1 MNPIE
6 GIKWFF
12 KPDSVF
18 ATERLA
24 KGEWEV
30 IPSLLK
36 NSFKRAVFIAPGVYL
51 AQRMTLADKYEDH
64 IDGKELV
71 LASVL
76 GSLGV
81 SLSLVAY
88 FMMTPDYTTDLCGE
102 SS

>member
-1 MNPIE
+1 MTE
-6 GIKWFF
+6 FIKWFF

-36 NSFKRAVFIAPGVYL
+36 NAFKRAIFIAPGVYV
-51 AQRMTLADKYEDH
+51 AGIE
-64 IDGKELV
+64 GKQLIT
-71 LASVL
+71 ASIL

-88 FMMTPDYTTDLCGE
+88 FLMTPDYTTDLCGSKE
-102 SS
+102 TN

>member
-1 MNPIE
+1 MLDVV
-6 GIKWFF
+6 KWFF

-51 AQRMTLADKYEDH
+51 AGVN
-64 IDGKELV
+64 GKDLV
-71 LASVL
+71 VASIL
-76 GSLGV
+76 GSIGV

-88 FMMTPDYTTDLCGE
+88 FLMTPDYTTDLCE
-102 SS
+102 

>member
-1 MNPIE
+1 MIE
-6 GIKWFF
+6 DGIKWFF

-24 KGEWEV
+24 QGEWTI

-36 NSFKRAVFIAPGVYL
+36 NSLKRAFFIAPGLYVCDIKGKQLL
-51 AQRMTLADKYEDH
+51 AGS
-64 IDGKELV
+64 I
-71 LASVL
+71 L

-88 FMMTPDYTTDLCGE
+88 FLMTPDYTTDLCGD
-102 SS
+102 

>member
-1 MNPIE
+1 MTDVIE
-6 GIKWFF
+6 IIQWFF

-24 KGEWEV
+24 RGEWEV

-36 NSFKRAVFIAPGVYL
+36 NSFKRAIFIAPGLYL
-51 AQRMTLADKYEDH
+51 AQIK
-64 IDGKELV
+64 GKQLV

-88 FMMTPDYTTDLCGE
+88 FLMTPDYTTDLCGNE
-102 SS
+102 S

>member
-1 MNPIE
+1 MLD
-6 GIKWFF
+6 GVKWFF

-51 AQRMTLADKYEDH
+51 AGVN
-64 IDGKELV
+64 GKDLV
-71 LASVL
+71 VASIL
-76 GSLGV
+76 GSIGV

-88 FMMTPDYTTDLCGE
+88 FLMTPDYTTDLCE
-102 SS
+102 

>member
-1 MNPIE
+1 MIVD

-24 KGEWEV
+24 RGEWEV

-36 NSFKRAVFIAPGVYL
+36 NSFKRAVFIAPGLYL
-51 AQRMTLADKYEDH
+51 AGIKDKQLAL
-64 IDGKELV
+64 G
-71 LASVL
+71 SVL

-81 SLSLVAY
+81 SLSLVGY
-88 FMMTPDYTTDLCGE
+88 FLMTPDYTTDLCGNE
-102 SS
+102 S

>member
-1 MNPIE
+1 MIEPIQ
-6 GIKWFF
+6 WFF

-18 ATERLA
+18 ATESLA
-24 KGEWEV
+24 HGEWQV
-30 IPSLLK
+30 LPSLLK

-51 AQRMTLADKYEDH
+51 AGVK
-64 IDGKELV
+64 GKELV

-88 FMMTPDYTTDLCGE
+88 FMLTPDYTTDLCGE
-102 SS
+102 

>member
-1 MNPIE
+1 MIVD

-24 KGEWEV
+24 RGEWEV
-30 IPSLLK
+30 IPALLK
-36 NSFKRAVFIAPGVYL
+36 NSFKRAIFIAPGLYI
-51 AQRMTLADKYEDH
+51 ADIK
-64 IDGKELV
+64 GKQLV
-71 LASVL
+71 WGSVL

-88 FMMTPDYTTDLCGE
+88 FLMTPDYTTDLCEG

>member
-1 MNPIE
+1 MKMMMMMNYVVDIME
-6 GIKWFF
+6 LIKWFF
-12 KPDSVF
+12 RPDSVF

-36 NSFKRAVFIAPGVYL
+36 NSFKRAIFIAPGV
-51 AQRMTLADKYEDH
+51 AIAGVR
-64 IDGKELV
+64 GKELV
-71 LASVL
+71 WSSIL

-88 FMMTPDYTTDLCGE
+88 FIMTPEYTTDICGDRE
-102 SS
+102 

>member
-1 MNPIE
+1 MIAPNQ
-6 GIKWFF
+6 WFF

-24 KGEWEV
+24 HGEWQA

-51 AQRMTLADKYEDH
+51 AGVK
-64 IDGKELV
+64 GKQLV
-71 LASVL
+71 IASVL

-88 FMMTPDYTTDLCGE
+88 FMLTPDYSTDLCGE
-102 SS
+102 

>member
-1 MNPIE
+1 MIEPIQ
-6 GIKWFF
+6 WFF

-36 NSFKRAVFIAPGVYL
+36 NSFKRAIFIAPGLYL
-51 AQRMTLADKYEDH
+51 ADIK
-64 IDGKELV
+64 GKQLI
-71 LASVL
+71 LGSIL

-81 SLSLVAY
+81 SLSLVVY
-88 FMMTPDYTTDLCGE
+88 FLMTPDYTTDLC
-102 SS
+102 SNDS

>member
-1 MNPIE
+1 MIEPIQ
-6 GIKWFF
+6 WFF

-24 KGEWEV
+24 HGEWQA
-30 IPSLLK
+30 IPSLIK

-51 AQRMTLADKYEDH
+51 AGVK
-64 IDGKELV
+64 GKQLV
-71 LASVL
+71 IASVL

-88 FMMTPDYTTDLCGE
+88 FMLTPDYSTDLCGE
-102 SS
+102 

>member
-1 MNPIE
+1 MIVD

-24 KGEWEV
+24 KGEWT
-30 IPSLLK
+30 ILPSLLK
-36 NSFKRAVFIAPGVYL
+36 NSLKRALFIAPGLYVC
-51 AQRMTLADKYEDH
+51 DIK
-64 IDGKELV
+64 GKQLV
-71 LASVL
+71 AASVL

-88 FMMTPDYTTDLCGE
+88 FLMTPDYTTDLCGE
-102 SS
+102 N

>member
-1 MNPIE
+1 MTLID

-24 KGEWEV
+24 RGEWEV

-36 NSFKRAVFIAPGVYL
+36 NSFKRAVFIAPGLYL
-51 AQRMTLADKYEDH
+51 AGIKDKQ
-64 IDGKELV
+64 LV
-71 LASVL
+71 LGSVL

-81 SLSLVAY
+81 SLSLVGY
-88 FMMTPDYTTDLCGE
+88 FLMTPDYTTDLCGNE
-102 SS
+102 S

>member
-1 MNPIE
+1 MIAPIQ
-6 GIKWFF
+6 WFF

-24 KGEWEV
+24 HGEWQA

-51 AQRMTLADKYEDH
+51 AGVK
-64 IDGKELV
+64 GKQLV
-71 LASVL
+71 IASVL

-88 FMMTPDYTTDLCGE
+88 FMLTPDYSTDLCGE
-102 SS
+102 

>member
-1 MNPIE
+1 MIVE
-6 GIKWFF
+6 GVKWFF

-51 AQRMTLADKYEDH
+51 EGVK
-64 IDGKELV
+64 GKELAV
-71 LASVL
+71 ASVL

-88 FMMTPDYTTDLCGE
+88 FLMTPDYSTDLCGDA
-102 SS
+102 